1 MKIAISVESSADLS
15 AELKNKFNIT
25 SVPLTIVLGD
35 EEIVDSEDAGKQIFE
50 FVSKTKIMPK
60 TCAVNEYQFKEYFE
74 NLLKN
79 YDEVVHLSMSSDI
92 SCTYK
97 NAISATENLK
107 KVHVIDTRS
116 LCGGI
121 ALLAIYA
128 AKLAKQGLS
137 SKEIVQKVSDRI
149 NDVQLN
155 FIPNKLDYLRHGGRC
170 SMLQMLGA
178 NLLKIHPT
186 ITMANGK
193 TRVGKKYIGTM
204 DSCFKKLCEDVIRK
218 NNPDKS
224 VAIIAYTTITQKQLD
239 FAYDFLREQGFEEI
253 YDIVANGTISSHCGE
268 SAMGIMFLNN
278 KK

>member
-15 AELKNKFNIT
+15 SELKNKFNIS

-35 EEIVDSEDAGKQIFE
+35 EEIVDSEDAGKKIFE
-50 FVSKTKIMPK
+50 FVAKTKIMPK

-97 NAISATENLK
+97 NAISVSKNLK
-107 KVHVIDTRS
+107 QVHIIDTRS

-128 AKLAKQGLS
+128 AKLAKQGLA

-149 NDVQLN
+149 NDIQLN

-193 TRVGKKYIGTM
+193 TGVGKKYLGTM
-204 DSCFKKLCEDVIRK
+204 DSCFKKLCEDVIRN

-239 FAYDFLREQGFEEI
+239 FAYDFLRQQGFEEI

-278 KK
+278 KE